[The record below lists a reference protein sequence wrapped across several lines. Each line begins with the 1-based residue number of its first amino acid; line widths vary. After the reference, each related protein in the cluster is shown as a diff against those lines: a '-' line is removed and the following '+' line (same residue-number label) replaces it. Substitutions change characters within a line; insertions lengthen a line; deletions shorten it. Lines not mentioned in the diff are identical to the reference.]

1 MHGNLQASPEGGAE
15 GNRLR
20 VGDAT
25 RDLVAYRLGLETAP
39 EDWLVRWVVFY
50 DDHFQVLLGPLGSV
64 RMVVALEDRQRQPKA
79 WVLTPRLALTYRGQ
93 TRIPEDL
100 DQRVRTHAP
109 TRLGDTTLEDLLAI
123 ARSDPGTRPL
133 PVIST
138 ESEDQVTN
146 LLTTWAGEDAFAEF
160 FAVGEIARSQLDS
173 VDLSGS
179 FRFVQ
184 HCDNECM
191 TVSPH
196 GVAPL
201 LSAVEYPWENRQ
213 RGLDLPGEA
222 SRVDPSVE
230 GMVTTDLSES
240 DVIMGN
246 PGKVR
251 RVLDYVVAHPLPDK
265 ITFFSN
271 TCVPMV
277 TGEDVESVVR
287 RYASSSP
294 TPLVYLTVTPISM
307 FNVFRDLLE
316 TRRLEAEARTPPSP
330 TPLVNLIGFA
340 EDATTEGVREL
351 LRTAGIAVNT
361 HLIPDFAIARIERL
375 AAAPVSVFYPNRVW
389 HNHYTHL
396 TGTTRIRCVFPEAPY
411 GFQGSHRWLQEVCE
425 ALDLPPE
432 QADEA
437 FEQVARP
444 LLPEWEALVSE
455 ARQFRIA
462 LVIRAEE
469 THHLTDSSTTWG
481 VPLLAFLE
489 EAGFGLDILLKVR
502 QRRQARESA
511 EAIARRMQHP
521 ERHVVKG
528 FHDFDTMRQ
537 RLRESE
543 AQAGLSYHY
552 FDWRLSE
559 AGKNRFSLQAFE
571 MGLPGAI
578 RTARRLL
585 NVCRTPF
592 YRRYR
597 DYLARSPE
605 GTLLRTGGPDVR
617 D

>member
-1 MHGNLQASPEGGAE
+1 MHGNLEATQAPEELGS
-15 GNRLR
+15 RIR
-20 VGDAT
+20 VGDST
-25 RDLVAYRLGLETAP
+25 RDLVAWRLGLETAP
-39 EDWLVRWVVFY
+39 EDWRVRWVVYY
-50 DDHFQVLLGPLGSV
+50 DDHFEVLLGPAGSV
-64 RMVVALEDRQRQPKA
+64 RMVLVLEDGQRREKA
-79 WVLTPRLALTYRGQ
+79 WVRTPRLAISYRGE
-93 TRIPEDL
+93 TRIPEEI
-100 DQRVRTHAP
+100 DQRVRSHAP
-109 TRLGDTTLEDLLAI
+109 ARMGESSEEDLLTI

-138 ESEDQVTN
+138 GSDDQVTN
-146 LLTTWAGEDAFAEF
+146 LLTTWAGDDAFAEF

-173 VDLSGS
+173 IDLSGS

-213 RGLDLPGEA
+213 RSLDLPGQA

-246 PGKVR
+246 PDKVR

-287 RYASSSP
+287 RYAARSP

-316 TRRLEAEARTPPSP
+316 TRRLAVEARVPPP
-330 TPLVNLIGFA
+330 TGPVVNLVGYA
-340 EDATTEGVREL
+340 EDATTQGVRDL
-351 LRTAGIAVNT
+351 LQGAGITVNT

-375 AAAPVSVFYPNRVW
+375 PLAPVSVFYPNRVW
-389 HNHYTHL
+389 RNHYTHL
-396 TGTTRIRCVFPEAPY
+396 TGNTRIRCVTPDAPY
-411 GFQGSHRWLQEVCE
+411 GFRGSHRWLREVCQ

-432 QADEA
+432 QADAAHEGI
-437 FEQVARP
+437 ARP
-444 LLPEWEALVSE
+444 LLPEWERLVSE
-455 ARQFRIA
+455 ARQYRIA
-462 LVIRAEE
+462 LVVRAEE
-469 THHLTDSSTTWG
+469 TEHLTDPSTTWG

-489 EAGFGLDILLKVR
+489 EAGFGLDILIKVR
-502 QRRQARESA
+502 QRKQARESA
-511 EAIARRMQHP
+511 QAIVRRMEHP
-521 ERHVVKG
+521 DRHVVKG
-528 FHDFDTMRQ
+528 FHDFETLRQ

-543 AQAGLSYHY
+543 AQAALSYHY

-559 AGKNRFSLQAFE
+559 AGKNRFSLQVFE

-578 RTARRLL
+578 RSVRRLL
-585 NVCRTPF
+585 NICRTPF

-605 GTLLRTGGPDVR
+605 GVPLGPGGLDGR
-617 D
+617 G